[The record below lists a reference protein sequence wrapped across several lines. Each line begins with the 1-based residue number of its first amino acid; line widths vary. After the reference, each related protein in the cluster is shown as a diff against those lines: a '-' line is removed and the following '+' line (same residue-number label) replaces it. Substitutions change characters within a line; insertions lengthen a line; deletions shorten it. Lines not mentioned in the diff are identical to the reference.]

1 MAFTEN
7 KEFNSITPEDI
18 YTVSKEVKNL
28 LNKLFGGNLSSV
40 AFVRENEEGNYEIKP
55 ATHSD
60 KKLLIKIFQDIRGT
74 IL

>member
-7 KEFNSITPEDI
+7 KEFNSLTPGNI
-18 YTVSKEVKNL
+18 YTVPKEVKDL
-28 LNKLFGGNLSSV
+28 LNKLLGGNLSSV

-60 KKLLIKIFQDIRGT
+60 KKLLIKIFQD
-74 IL
+74 LKNYK

>member
-28 LNKLFGGNLSSV
+28 LNKLLGGNLSSV
-40 AFVRENEEGNYEIKP
+40 AFVRENEEGDYEIKP

-60 KKLLIKIFQDIRGT
+60 KKLLIKIFQDIQYYK
-74 IL
+74 

>member
-28 LNKLFGGNLSSV
+28 LNKLLGGNLSSV

-60 KKLLIKIFQDIRGT
+60 KKLLIKIFQD
-74 IL
+74 LKNYK

>member
-1 MAFTEN
+1 MTFTEN
-7 KEFNSITPEDI
+7 KTFNSLTPGDI
-18 YTVSKEVKNL
+18 YTVSKEVKDL

-60 KKLLIKIFQDIRGT
+60 KRMLIKIFQD
-74 IL
+74 LKYYK